1 MYRRRYHALNT
12 YMKFSPWRAF
22 NFTTFLGSLTLS
34 TNRNLG
40 SLVHDRL
47 SISETFGSPA

>member
-1 MYRRRYHALNT
+1 MRLRQYHALNT
-12 YMKFSPWRAF
+12 YLKFSPWRAF

-40 SLVHDRL
+40 SPVHDRL